1 MKRAEGCQVGVLPP
15 VWLGVVTVS
24 IKHSADTIIRFACV
38 IFFGMSEKWI
48 ILLTRKRVKPA
59 VRFSAALFGN
69 LVSVF
74 FCLHI
79 YYL

>member
-24 IKHSADTIIRFACV
+24 IKHSAYTITRFACV

-59 VRFSAALFGN
+59 VSLSAALFGN

-74 FCLHI
+74 FYLHI